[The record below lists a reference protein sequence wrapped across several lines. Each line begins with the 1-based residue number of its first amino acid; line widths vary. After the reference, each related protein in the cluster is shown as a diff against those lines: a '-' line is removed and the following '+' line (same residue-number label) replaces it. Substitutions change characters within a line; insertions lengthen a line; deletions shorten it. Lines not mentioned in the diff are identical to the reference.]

1 MNILRRISTRALVL
15 SLVVIAA
22 VSAATAYAVSTRSG
36 PKPPPRTLAAAI
48 HGSLAGAGVPGVT
61 ARVSFTDHLFPSDS
75 FGGSSSPLLTGA
87 TGRLWIGDGRARI
100 ELQGSNGDTEIA
112 ITKHG
117 ITIYDVSSGTAY
129 RLPFGPRGGAS
140 TTASPDARHAPPSLA
155 EIRKALANAA
165 RHVSLSGAIPGN
177 IGGRPSYSVR
187 VSPRH
192 DGGLLGAVEL
202 GWDAAH
208 AVPLKVAVYSQG
220 DSSPVLALAVTNI
233 SYGPVPASD
242 LRVTPAPGTRVVTV
256 RRPASGSGAT
266 SPAVTGF
273 ASVAQRMPFA
283 LHAPRSLVGLQRQTV
298 RLVDWGGTPAALA
311 VYGQGL
317 GAAVVLEQQAA
328 GRPLLPAALPRVS
341 IDGSTG
347 HELATAL
354 GTVIQFDRL
363 GIRYTVIGS
372 LPAAAAEAA
381 ARAVS

>member
-48 HGSLAGAGVPGVT
+48 HGSLAGGRVPGVT

-112 ITKHG
+112 ITKRG
-117 ITIYDVSSGTAY
+117 VTVYDVSSGTAY
-129 RLPFGPRGGAS
+129 RLPFGRRGGAS
-140 TTASPDARHAPPSLA
+140 TAASPDARQAPPSLV
-155 EIRKALANAA
+155 EIRRALAEAA

-208 AVPLKVAVYSQG
+208 AVPLKIAVYSQG

-242 LRVTPAPGTRVVTV
+242 LQVTPAPGTRVVTV
-256 RRPASGSGAT
+256 RRPASGSGT
-266 SPAVTGF
+266 KSPAVTGF

-283 LHAPRSLVGLQRQTV
+283 LHAPRSLVGLPRQTV

-317 GAAVVLEQQAA
+317 GAVVVLEQQAA
-328 GRPLLPAALPRVS
+328 GRPLLPAALPSVS

-354 GTVIQFDRL
+354 GTVLQFDRQ

-381 ARAVS
+381 SRAVS

>member
-48 HGSLAGAGVPGVT
+48 HGSLAGGRVPGVT
-61 ARVSFTDHLFPSDS
+61 ARISFTDHLLPSDS
-75 FGGSSSPLLTGA
+75 LGGSSSPLLSGA
-87 TGRLWIGDGRARI
+87 SGRLWMGGGRARI

-112 ITKHG
+112 ITEAG
-117 ITIYDVSSGTAY
+117 VTVYDVSSGTAY
-129 RLPFGPRGGAS
+129 RLPFGHRGHVS
-140 TTASPDARHAPPSLA
+140 TAARPGEHRAPPSLA
-155 EIRKALANAA
+155 EIRRALAEAA
-165 RHVSLSGAIPGN
+165 RHVSLSGAIPGD

-202 GWDAAH
+202 SWDAAH
-208 AVPLKVAVYSQG
+208 AVPLKIAVYSQG
-220 DSSPVLALAVTNI
+220 ESSPVLALAVTNI
-233 SYGPVPASD
+233 SYGAVPGSD
-242 LRVTPAPGTRVVTV
+242 LQVTPPSGTRVVTV
-256 RRPASGSGAT
+256 RRPAAGSGAKV
-266 SPAVTGF
+266 ANVAGF
-273 ASVAQRMPFA
+273 ASVADRLPFA
-283 LHAPRSLVGLQRQTV
+283 LHAPRSLVGVPRKTV
-298 RLVDWGGTPAALA
+298 RLVDWGGAPAALA

-317 GAAVVLEQQAA
+317 GAIVVLQQQAA
-328 GRPLLPAALPRVS
+328 GRPLLPAALPTVS
-341 IDGSTG
+341 VDGATG
-347 HELATAL
+347 RELSTAL
-354 GTVIQFDRL
+354 GTVIQFDRQ